1 MVSKSHL
8 SEETKKYIDILA
20 RNTQNL
26 TLVSIGSSLK
36 LCIVAEGSADI
47 YPRLSPTME
56 WDTGAAHAVALAAGA
71 NVTVLDPEN
80 PLDDNADALTYNQKE
95 SVLNP
100 FFLVSA

>member
-1 MVSKSHL
+1 
-8 SEETKKYIDILA
+8 
-20 RNTQNL
+20 
-26 TLVSIGSSLK
+26 
-36 LCIVAEGSADI
+36 
-47 YPRLSPTME
+47 
-56 WDTGAAHAVALAAGA
+56 AAGA